1 MGQVT
6 ITTEEYDKFKAKD
19 REYKELEEKY
29 DKALK
34 VIKTNSP
41 CLIQKVVKCVG
52 LNKTGQEALIK
63 LADSEGYGR
72 DNETIRKVRDIIR
85 DYRVYIPT
93 NCSLPEVE
101 FLNVNDLRVELE
113 IAIQKEVSS
122 NNSNLIKEEAAKQTE
137 ILSQKLEDQKK
148 SADKWYD
155 KSQSLEVENRKLN
168 KRLVESEEKF
178 TMIFNKFVTIIN
190 FLNNGVMLPFTKKRR
205 DFKEEVKRAAQNIIE
220 INSQNS

>member
-1 MGQVT
+1 M
-6 ITTEEYDKFKAKD
+6 
-19 REYKELEEKY
+19 
-29 DKALK
+29 
-34 VIKTNSP
+34 
-41 CLIQKVVKCVG
+41 
-52 LNKTGQEALIK
+52 
-63 LADSEGYGR
+63 
-72 DNETIRKVRDIIR
+72 IIEFILPR
-85 DYRVYIPT
+85 TVH
-93 NCSLPEVE
+93 SPEVE

-178 TMIFNKFVTIIN
+178 TTIFNKLVTIIN
-190 FLNNGVMLPFTKKRR
+190 FINNGVMLPFTKKRR
-205 DFKEEVKRAAQNIIE
+205 NFKEEVKRAAQNIIE

>member
-1 MGQVT
+1 M
-6 ITTEEYDKFKAKD
+6 
-19 REYKELEEKY
+19 
-29 DKALK
+29 
-34 VIKTNSP
+34 
-41 CLIQKVVKCVG
+41 
-52 LNKTGQEALIK
+52 GQEALIK
-63 LADSEGYGR
+63 LANSEGYGR

-85 DYRVYIPT
+85 DYRVYTPT
-93 NCSLPEVE
+93 NCSLPDVE

-122 NNSNLIKEEAAKQTE
+122 NNSNLIKEEVAKQTE

-178 TMIFNKFVTIIN
+178 TTIFNKLVTIIN
-190 FLNNGVMLPFTKKRR
+190 FINNGVMLPFTKKRR
-205 DFKEEVKRAAQNIIE
+205 NFKEEVKRAAQNIIE
-220 INSQNS
+220 LNSQNS

>member
-52 LNKTGQEALIK
+52 LNKTGQEVLIK
-63 LADSEGYGR
+63 LANSEGYGR

-101 FLNVNDLRVELE
+101 FLNVNDRIVDE
-113 IAIQKEVSS
+113 IVKI
-122 NNSNLIKEEAAKQTE
+122 I
-137 ILSQKLEDQKK
+137 DKK
-148 SADKWYD
+148 
-155 KSQSLEVENRKLN
+155 
-168 KRLVESEEKF
+168 
-178 TMIFNKFVTIIN
+178 
-190 FLNNGVMLPFTKKRR
+190 
-205 DFKEEVKRAAQNIIE
+205 
-220 INSQNS
+220 